1 VSLRGHDP
9 TARNRSEGRL
19 PFPGIAVAAVLG
31 AGTIWWSAAPL
42 AGGSAGTRLS
52 LTVAIVSGVLSIAQ
66 LVLAAAVA
74 RDTDAYSAAEQVAL
88 RIADLIRTLPWAELM
103 TVAALTL
110 EALHASRPWHTAV
123 LAIALTGYLFA
134 VHLAETGAG
143 AGVLRTQLPLLAA
156 GAGLIALAIGAAAL
170 PPLPAG
176 PAAALLRVAA
186 TIIAVVVAGLVLPA
200 WLGRSR

>member
-1 VSLRGHDP
+1 LL
-9 TARNRSEGRL
+9 A
-19 PFPGIAVAAVLG
+19 

-52 LTVAIVSGVLSIAQ
+52 LITAIVSGVMSIAQ
-66 LVLAAAVA
+66 LAIAAAVA
-74 RDTDAYSAAEQVAL
+74 SDSNTFSPTEQAARRV
-88 RIADLIRTLPWAELM
+88 ADLIRTLPWPELM

-123 LAIALTGYLFA
+123 LAIALTGYLLA
-134 VHLAETGAG
+134 VHLTESGAG
-143 AGVLRTQLPLLAA
+143 ASVLRTQLPLLAA
-156 GAGLIALAIGAAAL
+156 GVGLAALAVGAAAL

-176 PAAALLRVAA
+176 PVAALIRVAA
-186 TIIAVVVAGLVLPA
+186 IVIAVVVAGLVVPA

>member
-1 VSLRGHDP
+1 M
-9 TARNRSEGRL
+9 
-19 PFPGIAVAAVLG
+19 PFPSIAVAALLA

-66 LVLAAAVA
+66 LAIAVTVA
-74 RDTDAYSAAEQVAL
+74 RDTDAYSATEQVVL
-88 RIADLIRTLPWAELM
+88 RVADLIRTLPWAELM

-123 LAIALTGYLFA
+123 LVIALTGYLFA

-143 AGVLRTQLPLLAA
+143 ASVLRTQLPLLAA
-156 GAGLIALAIGAAAL
+156 GAGLTALALGATAL

-176 PAAALLRVAA
+176 PAAALVRVAA
-186 TIIAVVVAGLVLPA
+186 IVIAVVVAGLVLPA
-200 WLGRSR
+200 WLGRGR

>member
-1 VSLRGHDP
+1 MSPRGQDP
-9 TARNRSEGRL
+9 TARNRGEKRL
-19 PFPGIAVAAVLG
+19 PFPGIAVAAVLA

-66 LVLAAAVA
+66 LAIAAAA
-74 RDTDAYSAAEQVAL
+74 GRDTDAYSATEQVAL
-88 RIADLIRTLPWAELM
+88 RVADLIRTLPWAELM

-110 EALHASRPWHTAV
+110 EALHASRPWHTAL

-143 AGVLRTQLPLLAA
+143 ASVLRAQLPLLAA
-156 GAGLIALAIGAAAL
+156 GAGLTALAVGAAAL
-170 PPLPAG
+170 PPLPSG

-186 TIIAVVVAGLVLPA
+186 IVIAVVVAGLVLPA

>member
-1 VSLRGHDP
+1 VSPRGQDP
-9 TARNRSEGRL
+9 TARNRSEKRR
-19 PFPGIAVAAVLG
+19 PFPGIAGAAVLA
-31 AGTIWWSAAPL
+31 AGTIWWSADPL

-52 LTVAIVSGVLSIAQ
+52 LTVAILSGVMSIAQ
-66 LVLAAAVA
+66 LVIAAAVA

-123 LAIALTGYLFA
+123 LAVALTGYLFA

-143 AGVLRTQLPLLAA
+143 ASVLRTQLPLLAA
-156 GAGLIALAIGAAAL
+156 GAGLTALAVGATAL

-186 TIIAVVVAGLVLPA
+186 IVIAVVVAGLVLPA

>member
-1 VSLRGHDP
+1 VSPREQDP
-9 TARNRSEGRL
+9 TARNRSGKRL
-19 PFPGIAVAAVLG
+19 PFRSITVAALLA
-31 AGTIWWSAAPL
+31 AGTIWWAAAPL
-42 AGGSAGTRLS
+42 AAGSAGTRLS
-52 LTVAIVSGVLSIAQ
+52 LTVAIASGVLSIAQ
-66 LVLAAAVA
+66 LAIAAAVA
-74 RDTDAYSAAEQVAL
+74 HDTDAYSATAQAAL
-88 RIADLIRTLPWAELM
+88 RVADLIRTLPWAELM

-110 EALHASRPWHTAV
+110 EALHASRPWHTAL

-143 AGVLRTQLPLLAA
+143 ASVLRTQLPLLAA
-156 GAGLIALAIGAAAL
+156 CAGLTALAVGVAAL

-186 TIIAVVVAGLVLPA
+186 VVVAVVVAGLVLPA